1 LSGLAP
7 AEARAVASVRAAV
20 GEEPVKLARGSSSC
34 PVARPAAQ
42 DPDDI
47 PRGGILTLTRAARN
61 LIVLGVLAVLAM
73 PASAFASA
81 DQVLRDCIF
90 DGKLDRTYSNE
101 DLRKAKE
108 NLPSDQDEYSDC
120 AELIASAMNSGSD
133 KGKGAGSPGVGK
145 SDPVGE
151 AAARTDDQGDLAS
164 IATGKG
170 DPPSVDVG
178 GASLEPDSSGFFNLS
193 DAANEV
199 PLPLLFALILLGLF
213 AVASGLAAMRERVP
227 ALARIPL
234 LSKIPTPRVP
244 FFQRRR

>member
-1 LSGLAP
+1 
-7 AEARAVASVRAAV
+7 
-20 GEEPVKLARGSSSC
+20 
-34 PVARPAAQ
+34 
-42 DPDDI
+42 
-47 PRGGILTLTRAARN
+47 
-61 LIVLGVLAVLAM
+61 M
-73 PASAFASA
+73 PASAQASA

-90 DGKLDRTYSNE
+90 DGKLDRQYSNAE
-101 DLRKAKE
+101 LRKAKE

-120 AELIASAMNSGSD
+120 SDVIASAIKSGSD
-133 KGKGAGSPGVGK
+133 RGKGAGSPGVAA

-151 AAARTDDQGDLAS
+151 ATARTDDQGDLAS
-164 IATGKG
+164 IATGGKD
-170 DPPSVDVG
+170 DPPAVDVG

-199 PLPLLFALILLGLF
+199 PLPLLLALILLGLF